1 MTGTSQLFFESG
13 STFNDSVTASAPL
26 LYLNGSRFNG
36 VAHLT
41 NNGSSSVTST
51 GGCYFKKKASIYNSC
66 STSIT
71 YSFSTTAIDTFVT
84 DALIQ
89 NNIGTLAFTKAVF
102 LGAVTLKNAN
112 TTTGSDRYY
121 VSSSGKQYLRELS
134 Q

>member
-1 MTGTSQLFFESG
+1 MA
-13 STFNDSVTASAPL
+13 FNDSVTASAPL

-102 LGAVTLKNAN
+102 LGAVTLKMQIRQQAVI
-112 TTTGSDRYY
+112 GIMYL
-121 VSSSGKQYLRELS
+121 VLVKQYLRELS